1 MNKTNRFGEQIPFC
15 EPYWYQGFHS
25 PYYRESHMRL
35 RKQVRDFVEKELK
48 PNMDEW
54 IASRT
59 GYPAK
64 VLHRRAYELGLA
76 GLIYPREYGYVS
88 LKNSPRLLFTI
99 LHTQR
104 CETGRFRRLSRDD
117 SMGRNRSCWRRIH
130 HGSNVHQLYGIT
142 TDH

>member
-1 MNKTNRFGEQIPFC
+1 MSTFFTHNPSKKTVSNERTTRNNTGEGEMNKTNRFGEQIPFC

-76 GLIYPREYGYVS
+76 
-88 LKNSPRLLFTI
+88 
-99 LHTQR
+99 
-104 CETGRFRRLSRDD
+104 
-117 SMGRNRSCWRRIH
+117 
-130 HGSNVHQLYGIT
+130 
-142 TDH
+142 

>member
-88 LKNSPRLLFTI
+88 LLKKFSPRLLSTI
-99 LHTQR
+99 LLLHT
-104 CETGRFRRLSRDD
+104 EVRDRTI
-117 SMGRNRSCWRRIH
+117 STPFTR
-130 HGSNVHQLYGIT
+130 
-142 TDH
+142 

>member
-1 MNKTNRFGEQIPFC
+1 
-15 EPYWYQGFHS
+15 
-25 PYYRESHMRL
+25 MRL

-88 LKNSPRLLFTI
+88 
-99 LHTQR
+99 H
-104 CETGRFRRLSRDD
+104 
-117 SMGRNRSCWRRIH
+117 
-130 HGSNVHQLYGIT
+130 
-142 TDH
+142 

>member
-76 GLIYPREYGYVS
+76 GLICPREYGYVS
-88 LKNSPRLLFTI
+88 LKNSP
-99 LHTQR
+99 
-104 CETGRFRRLSRDD
+104 
-117 SMGRNRSCWRRIH
+117 
-130 HGSNVHQLYGIT
+130 
-142 TDH
+142 

>member
-64 VLHRRAYELGLA
+64 ILHRRAYELGLA

-88 LKNSPRLLFTI
+88 LKNSP
-99 LHTQR
+99 
-104 CETGRFRRLSRDD
+104 
-117 SMGRNRSCWRRIH
+117 
-130 HGSNVHQLYGIT
+130 
-142 TDH
+142 